1 MRRRNQTI
9 VGAINAVA
17 DAVLTFVAYM
27 LAVDLRFELL
37 GGVVSISMDNLNAQ
51 LVVWGYALVV
61 VLIYAGCHLYRPLR
75 PVRFGRDA
83 FVVAAVNL
91 VCVLALMALL
101 FTFRLMDVSRA
112 TLVLFWGISTA
123 LVLLRLLIAGRVRQW
138 LRQQDRFLRHVAV
151 VGNGKNAAGYI
162 RTIRSQPELGIRVE
176 GYISGKKKK
185 ELGKNLGSYEEI
197 GKILESGRFDEVIVA
212 LEPHEITFM
221 PDILKAAEKEGLR
234 VEMIPMYSEYYPTH
248 PTIETVGETKLVDLR
263 ATPLDN
269 ILLAGIKRGADIVI
283 SLLLLILLSPLLLAI
298 GIGVKITSPGPV
310 LFRQE
315 RIGKNKKPFVML
327 KFRSMRTDVNHDGWT
342 TDADS
347 RKTRFGSLIRKFSL
361 DELPQLWNVLIGQ
374 MSLVGPRPELPVF
387 VQRFKEEVPLYLVR
401 QQVRPG
407 MTGWAQVNGLRGDT
421 SIEERVDYDIWYIQN
436 WSLALDIRILF
447 RTAFGG
453 MINREKLK

>member
-83 FVVAAVNL
+83 SVVAAVNL

-176 GYISGKKKK
+176 GYISGKAKK

-197 GKILESGRFDEVIVA
+197 GTILESGRFDEVIVA

-453 MINREKLK
+453 MINQEKLK

>member
-1 MRRRNQTI
+1 MRRRNQII